1 MQYKSRDRGTTA
13 QISHRIAIYPAYS
26 CIMTDGTSRLVCMG
40 KQTGNQY
47 CGMSILDDLLAKI
60 ERRTPTAALLGY
72 LNFAAGKPDA
82 RFRRALSDAFAVIEQ
97 ESAASPWEQL
107 HAVLQSR
114 LKGLSQTEAAFR
126 ETSQAESILDLAF
139 LRFPAAYRQHHQDL
153 LFHQPDAELFTPFFM
168 AVAVESLL
176 AQGSPWDQER
186 RILTG
191 AIRQLN
197 DFVGHRPM
205 AILETRPRGEP
216 YEHERVRPVPLWLR
230 GAGAGL
236 GRYRDLVG
244 QALEI
249 LSETEASLLAD
260 AGFDLDALEELA
272 SDPRAYDHGHP
283 ANRRPNYVF
292 GEWDPHLIDVQGRY
306 RRYVVRQVTLDGL
319 LNRVEEGA
327 EDRSGALFEA
337 AAVLAGTILMGTGI
351 SGTGPASH
359 DSSVTLATLMPRI
372 ARLRDQFYAGL
383 LQRISGPLAG
393 RLRAEAETTRQPFG
407 GMRQHLNQYLAR
419 HRAAQLQQRHLALF
433 YADLGYVD
441 ASRDAASRI
450 PAASVRLLS
459 EMLSRVRSAH
469 LHIEKGEF
477 GGAIQMLQGLV
488 ELLQRGIACGALL
501 DPWNILGFQG
511 LFPLSSAREDS
522 IRDPRVDELVGL
534 LDSIF
539 HVCSRLI
546 AEMAA
551 AGELAGTPVIRGLLV
566 QLAQWWDRFAT
577 VEVTDVRRLHGG
589 EILASTDHLAVTL
602 ARWHDRGETSAD
614 LAFWREHLGG
624 FQTPKAFSQVV
635 EALLR
640 KQDFRAAMALLMNW
654 LGHADHVSLEEDDF
668 SFHALTIRWMWNW
681 TQSTDSTSEE
691 IWSLAVRFLDYLE
704 ANAEDFWN
712 VPALFQ
718 DEPVPPGDR
727 DPEDDIFDAAYEGV
741 TFHDSA
747 DDDQEGSVLEGS
759 AQAERSDLEAEA
771 ELLGPRL
778 RFLSTSAR
786 LWQLA
791 ARLNVGTPVDN
802 KRRETLQ
809 VWLTA
814 AQGRLA
820 QLGKLLDSLQAHPVP
835 APVGSF
841 DSLIDYDRRR
851 LVKEQ
856 LLQTAIAAALDTW
869 NACLALQGAVENG
882 AEHEAERTKES
893 LPWQAEAIALE
904 QALMRGD
911 REQSADRL
919 AAFMERFQGERL
931 LYVALNDGG
940 EPRQI
945 LRARL
950 AQSLLRRLALAL
962 PRLGLIREVYHLLK
976 LVQVLEQ
983 SNSPG
988 RKGITEFNELFRVAY
1003 QGTVEAAL
1011 ASALNAPEQELDVIA
1026 LLEALTR
1033 PFLQMWIDHSQTLQ
1047 LSAME
1052 SFAGDDDFAPLA
1064 SFVREYGSELFHA
1077 KFLTVGNLRGILH
1090 RGVDTYLDAL
1100 RESEDPQAA
1109 RHLLHDL
1116 GGKLRRAD
1124 AVRWITCV
1132 MHAVVE
1138 NYEEYKDYNT
1148 TTPQSDYGENLY
1160 ILLDFL
1166 RLKAA
1171 YDRQA
1176 WRLKPL
1182 FLAHSILA
1190 RKGQAE
1196 LALSWQRAFAELT
1209 GELSGQF
1216 VERLQFIEQQH
1227 GVRLRT
1233 VADRMAEQFTR
1244 PLELDR
1250 VCALVEPAMTS
1261 AGQEGENTDFTAL
1274 VEAIDPLASTPSGV
1288 GLDVPHWLRRLEA
1301 EVERIRSRA
1310 THAGTLPEDT
1320 LRVATLVLPMEELQ
1334 RQLENWDT
1342 PLLRQPPTENADET

>member
-1 MQYKSRDRGTTA
+1 
-13 QISHRIAIYPAYS
+13 
-26 CIMTDGTSRLVCMG
+26 
-40 KQTGNQY
+40 
-47 CGMSILDDLLAKI
+47 LDELLAKI
-60 ERRTPTAALLGY
+60 ERRAPTAALLGY

-82 RFRRALSDAFAVIEQ
+82 RIRRGLNDAYAVIDQ
-97 ESAASPWEQL
+97 EGQGRPWEVL
-107 HAVLQSR
+107 HTVLHSR
-114 LKGLSQTEAAFR
+114 LKQLAQSEPAFR
-126 ETSQAESILDLAF
+126 DATQAGAVLDLAF
-139 LRFPAAYRQHHQDL
+139 QRLPAAYRQHHQDL
-153 LFHQPDAELFTPFFM
+153 LFHQTDAGLFTAFFL
-168 AVAVESLL
+168 AVAVEAVL
-176 AQGSPWDQER
+176 AQGGPWEEER
-186 RILTG
+186 RIVTG
-191 AIRQLN
+191 AIRQLD
-197 DFVGHRPM
+197 DFVGHRPI

-216 YEHERVRPVPLWLR
+216 YEHERVRPLPLWLR
-230 GAGAGL
+230 GAGPGY

-249 LSETEASLLAD
+249 LSETEPALLAE
-260 AGFDLDALEELA
+260 AGFDLDALEEL
-272 SDPRAYDHGHP
+272 SCDPRAYDHGHP

-292 GEWDPHLIDVQGRY
+292 GEWDPHQIDSQGRY
-306 RRYVVRQVTLDGL
+306 QRYVVRQVTLDGL
-319 LNRVEEGA
+319 LDRVDHAGGDRA
-327 EDRSGALFEA
+327 ELLFEA
-337 AAVLAGTILMGTGI
+337 AAVLAGTVLMGTGI
-351 SGTGPASH
+351 SGTGPSSH

-372 ARLRDQFYAGL
+372 ARLRDQYYAGL
-383 LQRISGPLAG
+383 LQRLQGPLAN
-393 RLRAEAETTRQPFG
+393 RLRTENETTRQPFG
-407 GMRQHLNQYLAR
+407 AMRQHLNQFLAR
-419 HRAAQLQQRHLALF
+419 HRAAQLQQRHLALL
-433 YADLGYVD
+433 YADLGYAE
-441 ASRDAASRI
+441 ASRQAAASI

-469 LHIEKGEF
+469 LHIDRNEF
-477 GGAIQMLQGLV
+477 AGAIQMLQGLI

-551 AGELAGTPVIRGLLV
+551 AGQLAGTPMIRGLLH

-577 VEVTDVRRLHGG
+577 VEVADVRRLHGG
-589 EILASTDHLAVTL
+589 EILASTDHLASTM
-602 ARWHDRGETSAD
+602 ARWHERGETAAD
-614 LAFWREHLGG
+614 LAFWREHLEG

-640 KQDFRAAMALLMNW
+640 KRDFKAAMALLMNW
-654 LGHADHVSLEEDDF
+654 LGHADQVSLEEDDF
-668 SFHALTIRWMWNW
+668 SFHALAIRWMWNW
-681 TQSTDSTSEE
+681 TQSTQVDAGQA
-691 IWSLAVRFLDYLE
+691 WALAVRFLDYLE
-704 ANAEDFWN
+704 ANAEDMWH
-712 VPALFQ
+712 VPVLFQ
-718 DEPVPPGDR
+718 DEAVPPG
-727 DPEDDIFDAAYEGV
+727 EVEAEENIFDAAYEGM

-759 AQAERSDLEAEA
+759 SQAERSELDA
-771 ELLGPRL
+771 ELDRLGPRL

-786 LWQLA
+786 LWQMA
-791 ARLNVGTPVDN
+791 ARLNAGAGIDE
-802 KRRETLQ
+802 RRETLQ
-809 VWLTA
+809 AWLTA
-814 AQGRLA
+814 AQRRLA
-820 QLGKLLDSLQAHPVP
+820 QLGKLLDSIQAQPVP
-835 APVGSF
+835 VPIGSF

-851 LVKEQ
+851 LMKEQ
-856 LLQTAIAAALDTW
+856 LLQTTIAAALDTW
-869 NACLALQGAVENG
+869 NACLALEGAVGAAVEAARTNG
-882 AEHEAERTKES
+882 S
-893 LPWQAEAIALE
+893 LPWQGEAIALE
-904 QALMRGD
+904 QALMQGD
-911 REQSADRL
+911 RENSADRL

-931 LYVALNDGG
+931 LYVAMSDGG

-976 LVQVLEQ
+976 LVQALEQ
-983 SNSPG
+983 SNSSG

-1003 QGTVEAAL
+1003 QGAIEAAL
-1011 ASALNAPEQELDVIA
+1011 ASALQTPDKEMDVIA

-1052 SFAGDDDFAPLA
+1052 AFAGDDEFAALA
-1064 SFVREYGSELFHA
+1064 SFVRDYGSEIFHA

-1090 RGVDTYLDAL
+1090 RGVDVYLDGLA
-1100 RESEDPQAA
+1100 ESEDPQEAA
-1109 RHLLHDL
+1109 CLLHDL
-1116 GGKLRRAD
+1116 GGKLRRVD

-1132 MHAVVE
+1132 MQAVVE

-1182 FLAHSILA
+1182 FLAHGILA
-1190 RKGQAE
+1190 RQGYAE
-1196 LALSWQRAFAELT
+1196 LALAWQRAFAELT

-1216 VERLQFIEQQH
+1216 LQRLGYLEQKH

-1250 VCALVEPAMTS
+1250 VCALVEPAMAS
-1261 AGQEGENTDFTAL
+1261 AGSERANAAFANL
-1274 VEAIDPLASTPSGV
+1274 VGAIDPLASTPSGV

-1310 THAGTLPEDT
+1310 THSGALPEDT
-1320 LRVATLVLPMEELQ
+1320 LRVPTLVLSIEELQ

-1342 PLLRQPPTENADET
+1342 PLLRQPPLDRANETRE